1 MSIEQ
6 LFRRHYRPLCLYAAH
21 YLDDIDTAEDV
32 VMDCFVRFA
41 EKVDNGEE
49 PVSPK
54 SYLYGM
60 TRNACIDH
68 ARRNPIR
75 NAAASD
81 VELEAM
87 ACDDSELQE
96 RSEREARLWT
106 EIDSL
111 PTMCRTVFLMSK
123 RDGKRHNIRPEIQ
136 ERYTHRQPWSLSVAS
151 RWWTALSA
159 CVEHRMQ
166 CRYALCG
173 HSLRPVARLQTG
185 ANRGT
190 GGSGGKRGYEL
201 ANVDHTNRKAHIH
214 RKRHKQRFR
223 PAFIARF
230 GEDHTEYFGCGI
242 GT

>member
-87 ACDDSELQE
+87 TCDDSELQE

-123 RDGKRHNIRPEIQ
+123 RDGKRNSDIAATLGISIKTVEAHMHKALATLR
-136 ERYTHRQPWSLSVAS
+136 RQAKAIYL
-151 RWWTALSA
+151 L
-159 CVEHRMQ
+159 M
-166 CRYALCG
+166 
-173 HSLRPVARLQTG
+173 LQ
-185 ANRGT
+185 
-190 GGSGGKRGYEL
+190 L
-201 ANVDHTNRKAHIH
+201 
-214 RKRHKQRFR
+214 
-223 PAFIARF
+223 
-230 GEDHTEYFGCGI
+230 
-242 GT
+242 

>member
-6 LFRRHYRPLCLYAAH
+6 LFRRLYRPLCLYAAH

-49 PVSPK
+49 PVSSK

-123 RDGKRHNIRPEIQ
+123 RDGKRNSDIAATLGISIKTVEAHMHKALATLR
-136 ERYTHRQPWSLSVAS
+136 RQAKSIYL
-151 RWWTALSA
+151 L
-159 CVEHRMQ
+159 M
-166 CRYALCG
+166 
-173 HSLRPVARLQTG
+173 LQ
-185 ANRGT
+185 
-190 GGSGGKRGYEL
+190 L
-201 ANVDHTNRKAHIH
+201 
-214 RKRHKQRFR
+214 
-223 PAFIARF
+223 
-230 GEDHTEYFGCGI
+230 
-242 GT
+242 